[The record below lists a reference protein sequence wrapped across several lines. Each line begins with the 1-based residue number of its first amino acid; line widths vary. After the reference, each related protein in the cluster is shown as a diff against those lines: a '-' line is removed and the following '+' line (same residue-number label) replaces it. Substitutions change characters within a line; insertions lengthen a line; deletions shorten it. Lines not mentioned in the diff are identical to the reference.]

1 MYRHT
6 AVLSLMREHIQKDL
20 KRKIMN
26 DNPDVREGL
35 LFVGEKLI
43 DIEEGIEFANQ
54 LLTYDGRYPQMFTFI
69 SMAQMRT
76 VHPPNSANFEMQ
88 DRNPIDLDNLVDLS
102 EDVNE
107 GLEEVENE
115 ENTTDNVFDGDT
127 SWFDSRLGIGPSHSP
142 FDAI

>member
-1 MYRHT
+1 MY
-6 AVLSLMREHIQKDL
+6 
-20 KRKIMN
+20 

-43 DIEEGIEFANQ
+43 DIEERIEFANQ
-54 LLTYDGRYPQMFTFI
+54 LLTYDGMYPQMFTFI

-76 VHPPNSANFEMQ
+76 VHPH
-88 DRNPIDLDNLVDLS
+88 RNPIDLDNLVDLS